1 MRPAMAT
8 PLLLLLGSWLHAA
21 DAPAVAPAP
30 ETAALEAEA
39 RLLISGLSAE
49 LLDTVR
55 QAMQAGGPV
64 QAIGACQLLA
74 PGIAVRHGKA
84 PWRVGRTS
92 LRLRNPA
99 NAPDAW
105 EAQVLER
112 FARDFAAG
120 KPLGELRHS
129 AVVDGEFRYMQAI
142 GVGEPCL
149 ACHGKDLSE
158 PVRAA
163 LRERYPGDAAQGF
176 AAGDLRGAFTVR
188 RTAGATP

>member
-1 MRPAMAT
+1 MRLLPHL
-8 PLLLLLGSWLHAA
+8 PLLLLLAS
-21 DAPAVAPAP
+21 PAFAGEMLPP
-30 ETAALEAEA
+30 GDPDIAALEAEA
-39 RLLISGLSAE
+39 RGMIPGFSAE
-49 LLDTVR
+49 LVATVR

-74 PGIAVRHGKA
+74 PEITGRHGKA

-105 EAQVLER
+105 ERQVLEQ

-120 KPLGELRHS
+120 RPLGELRQG
-129 AVVDGEFRYMQAI
+129 AVVNGEYRYMQAI

-149 ACHGKDLSE
+149 ACHGGSLAE
-158 PVRAA
+158 PVRQA

-188 RTAGATP
+188 RRLDPAP